1 MSKNILT
8 LIIIILLAAVII
20 LKRRVQF
27 LKTYSETRTKEREAV
42 ISFLHKI
49 GERITHSIDLQG
61 SLEIITNFIVE
72 YTHAESGAIFLLNEE
87 ENALRAKVVIGLF
100 PPLHQTTEH
109 AFTKRKFLTERI
121 MRDRVNLGEGIIG
134 YVAQSGVTQLI
145 TDPQNDP
152 RVPHSSD
159 VSIAS
164 LMVAPLKIKDKV
176 LGVMA
181 LVNKRDGLS
190 FDERDKSLL
199 ESLSDQAA
207 VTVDI
212 VKLYDRLAKQQ
223 RIEQELRVAHEFQKL
238 LLPKECP
245 NVAGLDMAAMSEPA
259 LEVGGDYYDFLWVDQ
274 DHLGIVIADVSG
286 KGIPGAL
293 VMSMLRST
301 LRAESRN
308 NLSPAAVLKVVNEY
322 IRTDTQVNV
331 FITMMYAIIDIH
343 SQRIRFARAG
353 HEPLVRFSAANEK
366 PDCLTP
372 NGIALGLVG
381 EDIFNITVDS
391 EINLAEGDVVV
402 LYTDGV
408 VEAMNNASEEYGQPR
423 LLKVAGG
430 SRHGDAKGVLDTV
443 MADIREFTKE
453 LPQHDDIT
461 MIVLKV
467 KPLMES
473 VKSGVAVASGTENR
487 NY

>member
-8 LIIIILLAAVII
+8 LIIIILFASVII
-20 LKRRVQF
+20 LKKRIRFLRV
-27 LKTYSETRTKEREAV
+27 YSETRMKEREAV

-121 MRDRVNLGEGIIG
+121 MRDKVNLGEGIIG
-134 YVAQSGVTQLI
+134 YVAQSGITQLI

-152 RVPHSSD
+152 RVPQTSD

-181 LVNKRDGLS
+181 LANKRDGIS

-212 VKLYDRLAKQQ
+212 VKLYDQLAKQQ
-223 RIEQELRVAHEFQKL
+223 RIEQELRVAHDFQKL

-245 NVAGLDMAAMSEPA
+245 SVEGLDMAAISEPA
-259 LEVGGDYYDFLWVDQ
+259 LEVGGDYYDFFWVDE
-274 DHLGIVIADVSG
+274 DHLGVVIADVSG

-293 VMSMLRST
+293 VMSMLRSA

-308 NLSPAAVLKVVNEY
+308 ILSPAAVLKVINEY

-331 FITMMYAIIDIH
+331 FITAIYAIIDIRTH
-343 SQRIRFARAG
+343 KILFARAG
-353 HEPLVRFSAANEK
+353 HEPLVIFTDGGKKHDFVA
-366 PDCLTP
+366 P
-372 NGIALGLVG
+372 NGIALGMVG
-381 EDIFNITVDS
+381 EDIFNITENR
-391 EINLAEGDVVV
+391 EITLAEGDTIV

-408 VEAMNNASEEYGQPR
+408 VEAMNKASEEYGQQR
-423 LLKVAGG
+423 LLKTANR
-430 SRHGDAKGVLDTV
+430 SLHGKAKEVLDAV
-443 MADIREFTKE
+443 MADIREFSGD

-461 MIVLKV
+461 MIVIKV
-467 KPLMES
+467 KALMDS
-473 VKSGVAVASGTENR
+473 VTSRAPVGSGTENL